1 MAITYQFYSSNAIIN
16 RAQLIVQYDNF
27 LSITMKLR
35 QSLHRSLFPSH
46 NEAAYYHVIKRLE
59 EYDRQLLDAV
69 QILQNS

>member
-1 MAITYQFYSSNAIIN
+1 
-16 RAQLIVQYDNF
+16 
-27 LSITMKLR
+27 MKLW

-59 EYDRQLLDAV
+59 EYGRQLLDAV